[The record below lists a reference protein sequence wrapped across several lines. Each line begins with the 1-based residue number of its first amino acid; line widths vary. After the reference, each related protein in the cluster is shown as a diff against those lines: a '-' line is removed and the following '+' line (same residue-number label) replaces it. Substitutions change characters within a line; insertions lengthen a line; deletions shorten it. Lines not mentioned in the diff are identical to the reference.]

1 MVLKTFCWKFGLW
14 FEKDSFHRYA
24 FEISNYRKSHH
35 IECLINTNEVKIMYE
50 DGISNI
56 YPVEYFID
64 KKVIFAEFCD
74 GKHNLTGAIS
84 HDEAKN
90 VAFNLVKAFLI
101 DRNDGTQINVFLDA
115 SNLNFILVLED
126 FK

>member
-1 MVLKTFCWKFGLW
+1 
-14 FEKDSFHRYA
+14 
-24 FEISNYRKSHH
+24 
-35 IECLINTNEVKIMYE
+35 MYE

-56 YPVEYFID
+56 YPVEYFVN

-84 HDEAKN
+84 HDKAKD

-101 DRNDGTQINVFLDA
+101 NETDGTQINVFLDA
-115 SNLNFILVLED
+115 SYLNFILVLED
-126 FK
+126 INNCK